1 MKTEN
6 MSFFDFSNFTFSSSI
21 SRFEGQPYV
30 IHCQLSS
37 SDTAPG
43 NVPNLSVVNHQ
54 LFID

>member
-21 SRFEGQPYV
+21 SRSEGQPYV

-43 NVPNLSVVNHQ
+43 SGLV
-54 LFID
+54 